1 MVEREGEA
9 EMSRGAAVTGAV
21 ISAAGAIAA
30 ALITIHSTSH
40 SSHSPT
46 PSPTYASGTIQV
58 PQGNVAAYTYSIPT
72 ANLTIDRIG
81 ELSQGT
87 VVQIICTVQGAAVGN
102 GDTLWD
108 KIVFNSGS
116 AYISDIFVFTG
127 TNQPVMPACR

>member
-1 MVEREGEA
+1 
-9 EMSRGAAVTGAV
+9 MSRGAAVTGAV

-30 ALITIHSTSH
+30 ALITIHSTSGH
-40 SSHSPT
+40 STSGPSRSPA

-58 PQGNVAAYTYSIPT
+58 PKGYQFAYVYSIPT
-72 ANLTIDRIG
+72 ADLTTDRVG

-87 VVQIICTVQGAAVGN
+87 AVKIICTIQGEAIGN

-108 KIVFNSGS
+108 EIAFNSGS

-127 TNQPVMPACR
+127 TSQPVMPACR